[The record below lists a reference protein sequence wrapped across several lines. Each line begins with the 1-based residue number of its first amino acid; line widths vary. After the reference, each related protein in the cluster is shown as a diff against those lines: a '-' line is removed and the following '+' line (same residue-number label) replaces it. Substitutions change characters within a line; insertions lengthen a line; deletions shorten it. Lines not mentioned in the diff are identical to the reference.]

1 MGKPLILVAGA
12 TGTIG
17 SHLIPRLVGRGARV
31 RALVRDPRKAA
42 ALGSGFEVVTG
53 DLARPETIT
62 PALAG
67 ADKVFVV
74 ANGTSVAELEGNVYA
89 AARGSGVRH
98 IVKISGRQ
106 LDADFMADVPLAIN
120 QRAAEASLRA
130 TGIDWTIIRP
140 ATYMSNFPKWIDH
153 AAGVLRLPVGE
164 GRDTPTDPGDVAD
177 AGVEALLG
185 HGHAG
190 QVYEVTG
197 PEFLTY
203 REMTDRIAKA
213 TGTNLTLVD
222 PPAEDV
228 YQGLIASG
236 MPDTQAR
243 GVLTYFEA
251 VRQGRISPPTD
262 TIARLLGRE
271 PRSFDQWVREHLT
284 ELQAG

>member
-213 TGTNLTLVD
+213 TGTNLSLVD

>member
-1 MGKPLILVAGA
+1 MSKPLILVVGA

-17 SHLIPRLVGRGARV
+17 SHLVPRLAGRGARV

-42 ALGSGFEVVTG
+42 GLGSGFEVVTG

-67 ADKVFVV
+67 ADKLFVV
-74 ANGTSVAELEGNVYA
+74 SNGTNIAELEGNVYA

-140 ATYMSNFPKWIDH
+140 ATFMSNFPQWIDH
-153 AAGVLRLPVGE
+153 AAGVIRLPVGE

-177 AGVEALLG
+177 VGVEVLG
-185 HGHAG
+185 ARS
-190 QVYEVTG
+190 T
-197 PEFLTY
+197 
-203 REMTDRIAKA
+203 
-213 TGTNLTLVD
+213 
-222 PPAEDV
+222 
-228 YQGLIASG
+228 SG
-236 MPDTQAR
+236 CTS
-243 GVLTYFEA
+243 T
-251 VRQGRISPPTD
+251 
-262 TIARLLGRE
+262 
-271 PRSFDQWVREHLT
+271 
-284 ELQAG
+284 